1 MLKANITQ
9 EIRSMVECF
18 LNDNSHIRKYNKIN
32 DYHDLEKSVVHFWF
46 YDDYLNETVLFKK
59 DYQLSNIEKELP
71 LDFISNIESW
81 VTHISRLKKER
92 RRLCFEYSIDLYYPK
107 VNKYYQ
113 EIGKGVGDP
122 FAVRDSDFRKI

>member
-1 MLKANITQ
+1 MLKANITK
-9 EIRSMVECF
+9 EIRSMVECL
-18 LNDNSHIRKYNKIN
+18 LNDDTQIKKYNKIN
-32 DYHDLEKSVVHFWF
+32 DYYDLKKSVVHFWF

-71 LDFISNIESW
+71 LDFISNIEIW
-81 VTHISRLKKER
+81 VSHISKLKIER
-92 RRLCFEYSIDLYYPK
+92 RRLCFEYSLDLYYPK

-113 EIGKGVGDP
+113 EMGKGVGDP

>member
-71 LDFISNIESW
+71 LDFISNYCCPLNMKSQ
-81 VTHISRLKKER
+81 
-92 RRLCFEYSIDLYYPK
+92 FEPI
-107 VNKYYQ
+107 VVQ
-113 EIGKGVGDP
+113 
-122 FAVRDSDFRKI
+122 